1 MNDYL
6 ILVEG
11 IESLNDVD
19 SLDEKIIASARIA
32 VNKATDKARVMA
44 SEDIRGSINLGRNYL
59 AKRLTVVKRASG
71 NDLEGMIRGSDNP
84 TMLARFANTRNPRVA
99 RKAGGVTVSVKPGS
113 AKFMKGAFLM
123 DLGNTVGLAIRVK
136 PGESLR
142 NRKNAKR
149 VANGL
154 YLLYGPSV
162 NQAFRLVADDRLDDV
177 LDILET
183 EYNRQMDLA

>member
-6 ILVEG
+6 ILVGG
-11 IESLNDVD
+11 IESLKDVD
-19 SLDEKIIASARIA
+19 TLDEKIINSARIA

-44 SEDIRGSINLGRNYL
+44 SEDIRSSINLGRNYL

-84 TMLARFANTRNPRVA
+84 TMLARFASTRNPRVA